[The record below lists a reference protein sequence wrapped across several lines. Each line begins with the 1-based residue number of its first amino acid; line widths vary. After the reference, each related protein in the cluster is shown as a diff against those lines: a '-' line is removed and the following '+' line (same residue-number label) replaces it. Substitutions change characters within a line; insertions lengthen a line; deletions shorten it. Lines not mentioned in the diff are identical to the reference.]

1 MRPASG
7 PDVASGWLRKP
18 EDCRARD
25 RYTRPMTTEP
35 RDPAL
40 AALARATVRVG
51 TGSGVVIRGASVPLI
66 ATAAHVL
73 EGDDLPIVRK
83 GSIFGEASVVGR
95 DPDLD
100 VALLTGPREL
110 EALALM
116 LASDKEAARPGDQ
129 IWGAGFP
136 GGLEGTDP
144 ALVPGA
150 IASVGEQSW
159 ANLDGT
165 WGNSGGPIC
174 RVVDGSALVVGVL
187 LGNASEA
194 NELLLRWS
202 QKVAEASEDSARRA
216 AEAKA
221 AIAGLL
227 ADIETVC
234 ARGVERSEVHLLME
248 LVGQL
253 FVDQSVSL
261 KIQDQVN
268 GFTASLI
275 EQHFRAGF
283 LRFAPVAD
291 LRKVLGPGDGR
302 PSL

>member
-1 MRPASG
+1 
-7 PDVASGWLRKP
+7 
-18 EDCRARD
+18 
-25 RYTRPMTTEP
+25 MTTDP

-73 EGDDLPIVRK
+73 NGDELPIVRK
-83 GSIFGEASVVGR
+83 GGIFGEASVVSR
-95 DPDLD
+95 DRDLD
-100 VALLTGPREL
+100 VALLTPPREL
-110 EALALM
+110 EPLALK
-116 LASDKEAARPGDQ
+116 LANEEEGARPGDQ

-144 ALVPGA
+144 VLLPGA
-150 IASVGEQSW
+150 IASIGKQNW

-174 RVVDGSALVVGVL
+174 RIVDGGAIVVGVL
-187 LGNASEA
+187 IGNESEP
-194 NELLLRWS
+194 NELLLQWS
-202 QKVAEASEDSARRA
+202 RKVAEASKDSARRA
-216 AEAKA
+216 ADAKA
-221 AIAGLL
+221 ATAGLL
-227 ADIETVC
+227 ADIEAAC
-234 ARGVERSEVHLLME
+234 ARGGVERSEVHLLME
-248 LVGQL
+248 LVCQIL
-253 FVDQSVSL
+253 VDQSVSL

-268 GFTASLI
+268 GFTTSLI

-291 LRKVLGPGDGR
+291 LRKLLGPGDGR
-302 PSL
+302 PSV